1 MPASS
6 MANPVPS
13 GQQVFGWVFGWV
25 EDFPWLPPVPKICVS
40 LMTGVYP
47 YALDASRLRVCRNFA
62 ICPLLNNVEV
72 LYMQDGSKFL
82 GLQFGVVR
90 LCSGAVL

>member
-1 MPASS
+1 
-6 MANPVPS
+6 MANPAPS
-13 GQQVFGWVFGWV
+13 GQQVFGWV
-25 EDFPWLPPVPKICVS
+25 EDFLRFASAPKICVS
-40 LMTGVYP
+40 LVTRVYP
-47 YALDASRLRVCRNFA
+47 YALATSCLRVCGRFA

>member
-1 MPASS
+1 MPATS

-13 GQQVFGWVFGWV
+13 GQQVFGGVA
-25 EDFPWLPPVPKICVS
+25 DFPWVAPVPKICVS
-40 LMTGVYP
+40 LIPGVYP
-47 YALDASRLRVCRNFA
+47 HALAASCLRVLSDFA
-62 ICPLLNNVEV
+62 ICPLLNIVEV